1 MTVDENE
8 EVGAEGTNWK
18 GFSSEKNP
26 ETGLTKLQE
35 HYDKHVI
42 RGQEFGDISQTDYLK
57 MAKAFAK
64 ESDPNFMQAKVG
76 NIVIKYDPGTRRL
89 FIGNIK
95 SRQIRTFYRADYR
108 SPDPF
113 IAAIEEAIS
122 KTGK

>member
-26 ETGLTKLQE
+26 ETRLTKLQE

-95 SRQIRTFYRADYR
+95 SRQIT
-108 SPDPF
+108 
-113 IAAIEEAIS
+113 
-122 KTGK
+122 